1 MRLQKDFDPFVYAK
15 HFNARVAHYLALK
28 KFAFEK
34 PLVDTNARFF
44 QMDNCLFRS
53 WQVPLVWYYYYYY
66 GVVGLIRISDT
77 G

>member
-1 MRLQKDFDPFVYAK
+1 MQYNELLENNYVNSSKHTYIIGKFGMRLQKDFDPIVYAK

-53 WQVPLVWYYYYYY
+53 
-66 GVVGLIRISDT
+66 
-77 G
+77 

>member
-1 MRLQKDFDPFVYAK
+1 MQYNKLHENNYVNSSIGKFGMRLQKDFDPIVYAK

-53 WQVPLVWYYYYYY
+53 
-66 GVVGLIRISDT
+66 
-77 G
+77 